1 LLDACGPSPPSSATA
16 ATVVARA
23 APPAGGGVDSEGE
36 ALVKVSANLDAEQAK
51 TKNTHHEYLGK
62 MRAHTDHTK
71 HTLNL
76 DKMLGEKK
84 VQLDEEWDLAL

>member
-1 LLDACGPSPPSSATA
+1 MRVGPPLLPQPQRQRWWQERLLLQEVELTQ
-16 ATVVARA
+16 R
-23 APPAGGGVDSEGE
+23 EK
-36 ALVKVSANLDAEQAK
+36 ALVKVSADLDAEQAK

-84 VQLDEEWDLAL
+84 VQLDEKEWDLAL